1 MKIREN
7 SEKNQGTPS
16 LRPFLRFGV
25 FGAVEL
31 LKGGL
36 GNLKVKN
43 IFTNFS
49 HYVQTKFKSVMN
61 EPSNRAKVAT

>member
-1 MKIREN
+1 MTPLPLPLRVENVKIREN
-7 SEKNQGTPS
+7 SDKNQGTPS
-16 LRPFLRFGV
+16 LRPFLGFGV

-43 IFTNFS
+43 I
-49 HYVQTKFKSVMN
+49 YKL
-61 EPSNRAKVAT
+61 